1 MEMGDRFIP
10 YQVLLL
16 QEDGSHTVYAD
27 LKRAQDQH

>member
-1 MEMGDRFIP
+1 MP

-16 QEDGSHTVYAD
+16 QEAGSHTIYAD